1 MYLQK
6 AGFRM
11 RIHLIRIRIQHI
23 RLNTVPIRIRIQS
36 GSNTDPGFLRPKI
49 EKNLQGKKSLIFL
62 IKNYNL
68 PIPRPP

>member
-23 RLNTVPIRIRIQS
+23 RLNTVLIRIRIKS
-36 GSNTDPGFLRPKI
+36 GSNTDPGVLRPRI
-49 EKNLQGKKSLIFL
+49 EKKYRGKKGKFFDQKLQST
-62 IKNYNL
+62 Y
-68 PIPRPP
+68 P